1 MKKTLFS
8 LLALICCMTA
18 NSQDPKYVPQ
28 FKPLYSAADS
38 TVSPSSAF
46 RPLIGVFD
54 SACIKTVADA
64 GGAPVLLCP
73 QGLGYDVCH
82 DIAASLDG
90 VVFSPVFIRNVESQ
104 IRSSSKN
111 APDALM
117 LKAFVDLNV
126 PSLGNFPLLDSLNT
140 GLRRIGYPDIATVPE
155 LVSRAALFH
164 RAKAVMDRCI
174 TVDTHCD
181 LPGRYRRGYSVGRR
195 TMSQISMQRMAEGHL
210 DAEVLI
216 AFAGGGP
223 LTPEGYEK
231 IHNSCFRM
239 LQRSIAD
246 VAAYPEY
253 CGIARTPAEALKL
266 REDGKKVFFL
276 AVENAYGLGHDIGN
290 VRKFRDNGVIY
301 MTLSH
306 MYDNDV
312 CNTSYVKR
320 TSDPKKG
327 LTEFG
332 RKVVAEL
339 NACGVMV
346 DVSHTS
352 EGTFWDV
359 YKYSKAPFICSHSGA
374 DAVYHH
380 DRNLTDEQLR
390 ALAEK
395 GGVIQVFIVDNY
407 QNDDAS
413 KTSIRE
419 FYAHLKHCIEVA
431 GIDHVGVGAD
441 FDGGG
446 GGWGLNAAND
456 MTTITMMLLAD
467 GYSETDIAKIWGGNF
482 LRVMSEV
489 QRLATK

>member
-1 MKKTLFS
+1 
-8 LLALICCMTA
+8 
-18 NSQDPKYVPQ
+18 
-28 FKPLYSAADS
+28 
-38 TVSPSSAF
+38 
-46 RPLIGVFD
+46 
-54 SACIKTVADA
+54 
-64 GGAPVLLCP
+64 
-73 QGLGYDVCH
+73 
-82 DIAASLDG
+82 
-90 VVFSPVFIRNVESQ
+90 
-104 IRSSSKN
+104 
-111 APDALM
+111 
-117 LKAFVDLNV
+117 
-126 PSLGNFPLLDSLNT
+126 
-140 GLRRIGYPDIATVPE
+140 
-155 LVSRAALFH
+155 
-164 RAKAVMDRCI
+164 
-174 TVDTHCD
+174 
-181 LPGRYRRGYSVGRR
+181 
-195 TMSQISMQRMAEGHL
+195 
-210 DAEVLI
+210 
-216 AFAGGGP
+216 
-223 LTPEGYEK
+223 
-231 IHNSCFRM
+231 
-239 LQRSIAD
+239 
-246 VAAYPEY
+246 
-253 CGIARTPAEALKL
+253 
-266 REDGKKVFFL
+266 
-276 AVENAYGLGHDIGN
+276 
-290 VRKFRDNGVIY
+290 
-301 MTLSH
+301 

-312 CNTSYVKR
+312 CNTSYAKR

-332 RKVVAEL
+332 REVVAEL

-359 YKYSKAPFICSHSGA
+359 YKCSKAPLICSHSGA

-380 DRNLTDEQLR
+380 DRNLTDDQLR